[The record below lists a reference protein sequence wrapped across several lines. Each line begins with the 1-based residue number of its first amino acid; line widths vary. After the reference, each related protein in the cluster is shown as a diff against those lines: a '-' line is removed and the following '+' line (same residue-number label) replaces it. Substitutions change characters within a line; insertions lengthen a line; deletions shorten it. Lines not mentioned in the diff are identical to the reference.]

1 MTHQSAYVYGFTLRT
16 HSCTASSD
24 RGVRLMPT
32 STLPRTLGVKGW
44 VLCRAVPCFVLVQSG
59 LSAGNAQLAAR
70 RADFVC
76 KNLC

>member
-1 MTHQSAYVYGFTLRT
+1 MTHQGAYVYGFTLRT

-24 RGVRLMPT
+24 RGVRLMLT
-32 STLPRTLGVKGW
+32 STLPRTLGVEGW
-44 VLCRAVPCFVLVQSG
+44 VLCRAVLVLVQSG

>member
-1 MTHQSAYVYGFTLRT
+1 
-16 HSCTASSD
+16 
-24 RGVRLMPT
+24 MPT
-32 STLPRTLGVKGW
+32 STLPRTLGVEGW
-44 VLCRAVPCFVLVQSG
+44 VLCRAVLVLVQSG

>member
-1 MTHQSAYVYGFTLRT
+1 
-16 HSCTASSD
+16 
-24 RGVRLMPT
+24 MPT
-32 STLPRTLGVKGW
+32 STLPRTLGVEGW
-44 VLCRAVPCFVLVQSG
+44 VLCCAVPCFVLVQSG